1 MTGVASAAAAAV
13 DRREA
18 RRRRLLEAALDLF
31 AELGFHDTSV
41 DEIVAQAR
49 TSKSAFY
56 EHFESKEDCFRVL
69 LDQEGGALVAAV
81 QAAAVEGGD
90 HRERMR
96 LGIAAFVNTCAR
108 RSRVARLLLVESVG
122 ISPSIE
128 EVRHR
133 LHADFAGITES
144 EMRYAQEHGDTAL
157 SGVDPAIYGRAVVGA
172 VNEATSW
179 FLETGAV
186 GDPQE
191 LAEQLYR
198 TFAV

>member
-1 MTGVASAAAAAV
+1 MRVANLAAAS

-18 RRRRLLEAALDLF
+18 RRQRLLEAALGLF

-41 DEIVAQAR
+41 DEVVAQAR

-69 LDQEGGALVAAV
+69 LEQEGGALVQSVRTAAS
-81 QAAAVEGGD
+81 AGAD
-90 HRERMR
+90 HRERTR
-96 LGIAAFVNTCAR
+96 LGIAAFVHMCAS
-108 RSRVARLLLVESVG
+108 RSRMARLLLVESVG
-122 ISPSIE
+122 LSPSIE
-128 EVRHR
+128 AVRHA
-133 LHADFAGITES
+133 LHADFASLTEG
-144 EMRYAQEHGDTAL
+144 EVRYAQEHGDTAL
-157 SGVDPAIYGRAVVGA
+157 AGIDPAVYGRAVVGA

-191 LAEQLYR
+191 LAEQLCR
-198 TFAV
+198 AFGV

>member
-1 MTGVASAAAAAV
+1 MMVANAAAAI

-18 RRRRLLEAALDLF
+18 RRQRLLEAALHLF

-41 DEIVAQAR
+41 DEVVAQAR

-69 LDQEGGALVAAV
+69 LEQEGGALIEAV
-81 QAAAVEGGD
+81 RAAAREGAD

-122 ISPSIE
+122 LAPSIE
-128 EVRHR
+128 AVRHS
-133 LHADFAGITES
+133 LHAGFAGITEA
-144 EMRYAQEHGDTAL
+144 EVRYAQEHGDRAL
-157 SGVDPAIYGRAVVGA
+157 AGVDPAVYGRAVVGA

-179 FLETGAV
+179 FLETGAA
-186 GDPQE
+186 GDPQA
-191 LAEQLYR
+191 LADQLFR

>member
-1 MTGVASAAAAAV
+1 LTQVANPAAAV

-18 RRRRLLEAALDLF
+18 RRQRLLEAALDLF

-41 DEIVAQAR
+41 DEVVAHAR

-69 LDQEGGALVAAV
+69 LEQEGGALIAAV
-81 QAAAVEGGD
+81 HAAAAGGAE
-90 HRERMR
+90 HRQRVR
-96 LGIAAFVNTCAR
+96 LGITAFVHACAT

-122 ISPSIE
+122 LSPTIE

-133 LHADFAGITES
+133 LHADFAKMSQS
-144 EMRYAQEHGDTAL
+144 EVRYAQEHGDQAL
-157 SGVDPAIYGRAVVGA
+157 AGIDPAVYGRAIVGA

-179 FLETGAV
+179 FLEMGAD
-186 GDPQE
+186 GDPQD
-191 LAEQLYR
+191 LAEQLCR
-198 TFAV
+198 AFAV

>member
-1 MTGVASAAAAAV
+1 VAANAATAV

-18 RRRRLLEAALDLF
+18 RRVRLLEAALQLF

-41 DEIVAQAR
+41 DEVVARAR

-69 LDQEGGALVAAV
+69 LQKEGGALIGAV
-81 QAAAVEGGD
+81 RAAASEGAD
-90 HRERMR
+90 HRERTR
-96 LGIAAFVNTCAR
+96 LGIAAFVRGCTR

-122 ISPSIE
+122 LSPSIE
-128 EVRHR
+128 AVRRALQSDFASMTEGEVR
-133 LHADFAGITES
+133 
-144 EMRYAQEHGDTAL
+144 YAREHGDKAL
-157 SGVDPAIYGRAVVGA
+157 AGIDPAVYGRAVVGA

-179 FLETGAV
+179 FLERGAV

-191 LAEQLYR
+191 LAEQLCR
-198 TFAV
+198 AFGV

>member
-1 MTGVASAAAAAV
+1 VVTNAAGAV

-18 RRRRLLEAALDLF
+18 RRLRLLDAALQLF

-41 DEIVAQAR
+41 DEVVAQAR

-69 LDQEGGALVAAV
+69 LAHEGDALVEAV
-81 QAAAVEGGD
+81 RAAAAEGTD
-90 HRERMR
+90 HRQRMR
-96 LGIAAFVNTCAR
+96 LGIAAFVSTCAR

-122 ISPSIE
+122 LSPSIE

-133 LHADFAGITES
+133 LHADFAGITEA
-144 EMRYAQEHGDTAL
+144 EVRYAQEHGDTAL
-157 SGVDPAIYGRAVVGA
+157 AGIDPAVYGRAVVGA

-179 FLETGAV
+179 FLETGAES
-186 GDPQE
+186 DPLE
-191 LAEQLYR
+191 LVAQLCR
-198 TFAV
+198 AFGA